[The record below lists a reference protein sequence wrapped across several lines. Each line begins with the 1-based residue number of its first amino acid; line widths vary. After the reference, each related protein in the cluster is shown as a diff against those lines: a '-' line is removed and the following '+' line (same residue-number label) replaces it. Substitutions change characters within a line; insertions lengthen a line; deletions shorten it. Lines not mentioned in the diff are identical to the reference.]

1 MDDTCRGI
9 WLLRFIVFSVIVT
22 FLRCADEMKSI
33 TGKLPRVDV
42 FSVEGCVLLLHNKTI
57 SGVELSSTMMGSSLI
72 SSVTEFF
79 KLLLL
84 LAGDIESNPG
94 PEGEC
99 VVYCYYSPSSII

>member
-9 WLLRFIVFSVIVT
+9 WLLRFIIFGVILT
-22 FLRCADEMKSI
+22 FLRYADEMKSI

-42 FSVEGCVLLLHNKTI
+42 FSVEGCVLLLHNKPI
-57 SGVELSSTMMGSSLI
+57 SSVGSSSTMMGSSLI
-72 SSVTEFF
+72 FSVTEFF

-99 VVYCYYSPSSII
+99 VVYYYYSPTSIV